1 MSTKIYNG
9 YKISSSSLDEVIGKL
24 FGNKEKFKELIES
37 KIQEDILTRA
47 INNYYSMCFSTF
59 LEDKDEGKKKEESP
73 FGKIISEAL
82 ENESEVQIRE
92 RDTVDISICL
102 LPQKQT
108 VNKEEYYL
116 LMLFAGEYN
125 KELVNSSLWN
135 SLGIEEFFYWDNTD
149 PPEELTEYEWEIR
162 GKQWEKEL
170 GYNAPS
176 QSSLI
181 IEFKKEY
188 KYNCTYFRNKDELN
202 VMFEK
207 SFNKINQDLSKRQ
220 DSLLAYYEEKIKDN
234 VSYKACLNKYSK
246 EELDNK
252 VDLHEKMRDYSR
264 KNKFTEIENE
274 EISNII
280 SKIKKVFEQSI
291 IFDNLFDKRELL
303 EEKTKN
309 LFKVKKVKP

>member
-9 YKISSSSLDEVIGKL
+9 YKISASSLDEVIGKL

-59 LEDKDEGKKKEESP
+59 LEDKDEEKKKEESP
-73 FGKIISEAL
+73 FGKMISESL
-82 ENESEVQIRE
+82 ENQIEVQIRE

-108 VNKEEYYL
+108 VNQEEYYL
-116 LMLFAGEYN
+116 LMLFAGEYK

-135 SLGIEEFFYWDNTD
+135 SLGIKEFSYWDNTD
-149 PPEELTEYEWEIR
+149 PPEELTEYEWKIR

-170 GYNAPS
+170 GYNTPS

-188 KYNCTYFRNKDELN
+188 KYNCTYCRSKEELN
-202 VMFEK
+202 IIFEK
-207 SFNKINQDLSKRQ
+207 SFNKMNQDLSKRQ
-220 DSLLAYYEEKIKDN
+220 KSLLAYYEEKIKDTI
-234 VSYKACLNKYSK
+234 SYKVCLNKYSK
-246 EELDNK
+246 EELENK
-252 VDLHEKMRDYSR
+252 VDLREKMRDYSR
-264 KNKFTEIENE
+264 KNKFTEIENG
-274 EISNII
+274 EINNLI
-280 SKIKKVFEQSI
+280 SKIKNVFAQSI
-291 IFDNLFDKRELL
+291 TFDNLFDKREIL
-303 EEKTKN
+303 EEKTKS
-309 LFKVKKVKP
+309 LFKVKKLKP